1 MSDIITVEPLNEVH
15 MKIIAEASVKTE
27 LAEHF
32 SFRPEGYQFNPRFK
46 ARVWD
51 GIIRLF
57 SPFKPV
63 LYNGLL
69 THLQEFCDAR
79 GYTLNIPEK
88 WKDEPVEDDYV
99 LELAKEINCKFTP
112 RDYQIEYIKN
122 SIY

>member
-69 THLQEFCDAR
+69 THLQEFCGAR

-99 LELAKEINCKFTP
+99 LELAKEINC
-112 RDYQIEYIKN
+112 
-122 SIY
+122 